1 MSSTV
6 LQVSQAKRAE
16 EKDMSDE
23 KALTELIEEVVDQG
37 ATTVEEIHRGIA
49 EMPLGVL
56 EQLGLLERT
65 TTEVRRIQ
73 DVSLGAIYGLIRDV
87 NHKVAGL
94 ATELL
99 ERRAPSGDPDPDAD
113 AEG

>member
-1 MSSTV
+1 
-6 LQVSQAKRAE
+6 
-16 EKDMSDE
+16 MSDE
-23 KALTELIEEVVDQG
+23 KALTQLIEEVVDQG
-37 ATTVEEIHRGIA
+37 ATTVEEIHRAIA

-65 TTEVRRIQ
+65 TSEVRRIQ

-94 ATELL
+94 AGELL
-99 ERRAPSGDPDPDAD
+99 EGRPSAADAD
-113 AEG
+113 TER